1 MGRVFLRR
9 NARLTRYMS
18 IARKKKK
25 LELGTAHKMMG
36 SKAVPDGLLPQ
47 EGKMRSG
54 CGYP

>member
-1 MGRVFLRR
+1 MGRVFLCP
-9 NARLTRYMS
+9 NVRLTRYMS
-18 IARKKKK
+18 IACKKKK

-54 CGYP
+54 CG